1 MTSETPQ
8 EEQKEEKTKS
18 KEYPMLKK
26 FSFFKEVT
34 ILIVLGI
41 VLPTGDVYSDG
52 ALSYQFFTEVTH
64 FQCLNGEKIRLI
76 FVKNE
81 RRGCQDNS
89 DKQGELIINL
99 FLLASGRAKNLVLL

>member
-1 MTSETPQ
+1 MKTSETPQ
-8 EEQKEEKTKS
+8 SQEEKKTKS
-18 KEYPMLKK
+18 KEYPTLKK

-76 FVKNE
+76 YVKNE
-81 RRGCQDNS
+81 RWGCKDNS
-89 DKQGELIINL
+89 DKQGELIINF